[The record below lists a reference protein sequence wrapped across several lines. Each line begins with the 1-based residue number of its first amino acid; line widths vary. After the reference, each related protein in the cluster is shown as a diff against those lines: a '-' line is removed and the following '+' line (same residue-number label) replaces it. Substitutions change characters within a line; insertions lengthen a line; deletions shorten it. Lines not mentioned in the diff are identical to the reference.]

1 MWVLDM
7 VNIEVELN
15 RGDPLHRYCAVSF
28 ALYNIRKELMSS
40 YCTAQQKGTYEAR
53 KKDADCAD
61 ADRADADR
69 AQKAPEAPESQSREA
84 PESQSREAQE
94 AREAREARESHGH
107 GAGQRVKH
115 GSNCVIETEQ
125 RSKCEQ
131 QTESPSAQDN
141 KKVRST
147 IRKLARALK
156 VKTHPDRAWCTY
168 DPSWFQDIHEAAASQ
183 TLWILLGFTH
193 VVKTGVE
200 IPQACLYYAFDEITC
215 VCSCLNSLLSHSV
228 FKEHGSS
235 DWWRNVSCSPSRSAS

>member
-1 MWVLDM
+1 MWVLVM

-53 KKDADCAD
+53 KKDADRVD

-69 AQKAPEAPESQSREA
+69 AQKAPEARESQSREA
-84 PESQSREAQE
+84 PEAPEAP
-94 AREAREARESHGH
+94 EARESHER
-107 GAGQRVKH
+107 AGQRVK
-115 GSNCVIETEQ
+115 GSDCVIKTEQ
-125 RSKCEQ
+125 SSRCEQ

-235 DWWRNVSCSPSRSAS
+235 DWWRNVSCSPSGSAS